1 MCIRDRA
8 YKLLDAAQAR
18 WRRFNGHELIADVLD
33 GVTFKDGER
42 ITDQDNNDN
51 RIDERVAA

>member
-1 MCIRDRA
+1 LA
-8 YKLLDAAQAR
+8 YKLLDAAQQR

-33 GVTFKDGER
+33 GVAFKDGER

-51 RIDERVAA
+51 RIDERVAV